1 MPRSL
6 PLLPGAAPL
15 RAAALAVT
23 LGLLA
28 GCAAPP
34 PPQQATGLRDMR
46 APFASTQRF
55 ETARFLGEWVQVA
68 GFAAPGGTVAQER
81 HLYRRA
87 TTGQIVADVTG
98 AAGATR
104 RQVYDLTGPG
114 RLRPVG
120 QAGEAEALWVLW
132 VDEGFRTAVLGT
144 PSRSRAF
151 ILDRSATPAP
161 DRLRA
166 AQEILQWYGYDM
178 ARLQSAR

>member
-1 MPRSL
+1 MSTPATR
-6 PLLPGAAPL
+6 L
-15 RAAALAVT
+15 R

-28 GCAAPP
+28 LVLMTACAAPP
-34 PPQQATGLRDMR
+34 PPVQGFRDAA

-55 ETARFLGEWVQVA
+55 ETGQFLGDWVQVA
-68 GFAAPGGTVAQER
+68 AFAAPGQAVSAER

-98 AAGATR
+98 ADGVVQR
-104 RQVYDLTGPG
+104 RVYELTGPG

-120 QAGEAEALWVLW
+120 LAEGDEALWVLW

-144 PSRSRAF
+144 PSGSQAF
-151 ILDRSATPAP
+151 ILDRSASPAP

-166 AQEILQWYGYDM
+166 AREILEWYGYEM
-178 ARLQSAR
+178 VRLQRPM